1 MEKNDSLRK
10 NMVRSVKLVA
20 NSVSLEELNL
30 IVTDTVLNWTMEDF
44 FLSMSYDYNSCI
56 ELSRKLQDG
65 HLSSSERSYF
75 ENVKSLYTG
84 NLSQS
89 YQTYHFFSRLNDM
102 RGNVFEVPDGF
113 DQNVYHLLR
122 QENYSV
128 PSPQNKENGAVFQK
142 GT

>member
-20 NSVSLEELNL
+20 NSISLEELNL

-89 YQTYHFFSRLNDM
+89 YQTCHVFSRLNDM
-102 RGNVFEVPDGF
+102 RGNVFCSIRWV
-113 DQNVYHLLR
+113 
-122 QENYSV
+122 
-128 PSPQNKENGAVFQK
+128 
-142 GT
+142 

>member
-1 MEKNDSLRK
+1 
-10 NMVRSVKLVA
+10 MVRSVKLVA
-20 NSVSLEELNL
+20 NSASLEELNL
-30 IVTDTVLNWTMEDF
+30 IVTDTVLNWTMEEF
-44 FLSMSYDYNSCI
+44 FLSVSYDYNSCI

-89 YQTYHFFSRLNDM
+89 YQTYHVFSRLNDM

-113 DQNVYHLLR
+113 DQNVYNLLR

-128 PSPQNKENGAVFQK
+128 PSPQNKENGAVFKK

>member
-56 ELSRKLQDG
+56 ELSRKLQHG
-65 HLSSSERSYF
+65 HLSSSERS
-75 ENVKSLYTG
+75 
-84 NLSQS
+84 
-89 YQTYHFFSRLNDM
+89 
-102 RGNVFEVPDGF
+102 
-113 DQNVYHLLR
+113 
-122 QENYSV
+122 
-128 PSPQNKENGAVFQK
+128 
-142 GT
+142 

>member
-1 MEKNDSLRK
+1 MEKKDSLRTTI
-10 NMVRSVKLVA
+10 VRSVKLVA

-44 FLSMSYDYNSCI
+44 FLSMSDDYNSCI

-65 HLSSSERSYF
+65 HLSSSKRDYF
-75 ENVKSLYTG
+75 ENVKLLYTR

-89 YQTYHFFSRLNDM
+89 YQAYHVFSRLNDM

-113 DQNVYHLLR
+113 EQNVYHLLR
-122 QENYSV
+122 
-128 PSPQNKENGAVFQK
+128 
-142 GT
+142 

>member
-89 YQTYHFFSRLNDM
+89 YQTYHVFSRLNDM

-113 DQNVYHLLR
+113 DQNVYNLLR

-128 PSPQNKENGAVFQK
+128 PSPQNKENGAVFK
-142 GT
+142 KET